1 MIKIVKYKIIERSVM
16 LKTGNFILK
25 YQKFIVLYSITNTFN
40 TIFNIIDHLF
50 NIFVCNMFNTKYD
63 NIQIILIIWKQN
75 SLTEVH
81 NFI

>member
-40 TIFNIIDHLF
+40 TIFNII
-50 NIFVCNMFNTKYD
+50 
-63 NIQIILIIWKQN
+63 
-75 SLTEVH
+75 
-81 NFI
+81 